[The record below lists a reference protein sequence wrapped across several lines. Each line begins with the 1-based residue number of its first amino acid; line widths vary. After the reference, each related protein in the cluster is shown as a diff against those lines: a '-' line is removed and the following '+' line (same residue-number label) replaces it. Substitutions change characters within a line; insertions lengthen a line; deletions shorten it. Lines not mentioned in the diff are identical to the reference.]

1 MGRRARRRRAEGAGP
16 PDLPAAPESTYALGG
31 DDALVLRGVLSPAT
45 RREYGDV
52 GAGVREDAWHR
63 RVEFLFERLAVRW
76 EVAGVAY
83 AGPKQL
89 LERFRA
95 ASGDERSAIRDALRR
110 HAAEHFPELDP
121 P

>member
-16 PDLPAAPESTYALGG
+16 PDLPSAPEDVHRLGG
-31 DDALVLRGVLSPAT
+31 DDVLVLRGVLSPAT
-45 RREYGDV
+45 RREYSEL
-52 GAGVREDAWHR
+52 GARVREDTWHR

-76 EVAGVAY
+76 EVAGVTY
-83 AGPKQL
+83 EGSREL
-89 LERFRA
+89 LGRFRA
-95 ASGDERSAIRDALRR
+95 ASAEDRAAIRDALRR